1 MNMAHEPFPSGER
14 LRLPKWS
21 AMNTK
26 LPKWMVLPSVN
37 PTLVW
42 CLPLHQWRFL
52 VNELSKCSEEITL
65 RTPLP
70 GTPIVVFSTLAINS
84 VYKITHFQSRV
95 GLVNK
100 NTKDLSWFKP
110 WVKQFIIDSK
120 SVTRGGAECSNN
132 SRMKG
137 SRSCTT
143 T

>member
-1 MNMAHEPFPSGER
+1 MNYRNVQRKSRYELPFLAHQ
-14 LRLPKWS
+14 LL
-21 AMNTK
+21 
-26 LPKWMVLPSVN
+26 
-37 PTLVW
+37 
-42 CLPLHQWRFL
+42 
-52 VNELSKCSEEITL
+52 
-65 RTPLP
+65 
-70 GTPIVVFSTLAINS
+70 VFSTLAINS